1 MAFGLIDTQRSLV
14 GKLNIKVKECLKSPR
29 VSLFEELL
37 NKIHYH
43 LGKANTVADALS
55 RKNVGNLACL
65 LTDQKVLLLEFEKHK
80 IKVVCFEQDSLIAAM
95 SVQPAIIEDIQQ
107 KQMADEL
114 LKKICDEL
122 DIKPKLR
129 FTIANSVL
137 KFQRRLCI
145 PNDADLKRR
154 ILEEAHKSEFAM
166 HPGNTKMYQDL
177 KLVYWWPNM
186 KREIADF
193 NSKCL
198 QCQQVKVEH
207 QKPMLSPIPLFFNLT
222 LSLPIFS
229 LTFSS
234 IPPSKTKFCHEEDLK
249 KTAHMLEHETGVF
262 FDMEYF
268 EDMVLFGNWDEAEKY
283 LSGFTRLEDDKY
295 SMKIYFEIRKQKFLE
310 ALDEHDRA
318 RALDIL
324 VKELKVFAISNEELY
339 KEMTQLLTFDD
350 FRKHGSL
357 SMYGD
362 VLSARKCM
370 MNDIKNIIDADPLFQ
385 DKLKFPH
392 INKSRLRRLIN
403 QSLNWQHIHCS
414 YPQPDPDIQTLFMDH
429 QCPLPDHFSSQSVEN
444 DLLPSQDTAAS
455 PSRSSC
461 KGTSSVTQSAI
472 PDGPLSLGAPTNSGS
487 GFNSGRVI
495 CVGSVNSFSLLRLFI
510 MTKLLVVAKLTGA
523 EVSVCSS
530 ETKSFRTSDEI
541 ISCSPE
547 HSGYQPELS
556 LVNLTVQLLCSK
568 IHMSLLIIYRG
579 VLMVYYSIDAHVG
592 GVNDLAFSE
601 PNKVLFLITC
611 GNDKLIQVWDVNTG
625 AKQFTFEGHGD
636 PVYSVCAHVKERIHF
651 IFSTSANGEMKAWLY
666 DNMGPRVAFDAPGHC
681 CTRMAYSTD
690 GFFLVEPQRMENHSF
705 LNGMKPEGYVK
716 RSYQGLGKCS
726 SGVVHFDT
734 SKNRFLVA
742 GDDHLI
748 KVWDI
753 DHAELVTVIDA
764 DGDLPA
770 RPHVR
775 FNKSGTLMAVTANHN
790 NIKILAN
797 PFGHE
802 LLQSSENGSIDAS
815 TLVINPIST
824 ASSSSTTEGGVSGMG
839 SPRKNG
845 DAGNSKDIK
854 PELLAESNEILEV
867 SKSEINEPSQC
878 QSLRLPSEVK
888 IEKISR
894 LIYTNAGNSIV
905 ALASNGIHL
914 LWKWSRNETNLSG
927 KFPPQLWQPKSGL
940 LMTNDLTGVTFEEFL
955 PCFALSKNDSYV
967 VSASKGMISLFNMMT
982 FKKITA
988 FMPPPPAAT
997 CIAFYPQDNNIIAIG
1012 LDDSTVLIYH
1022 VRSDEVIDKLN
1033 GHSKRVTGL
1042 AFSSTL
1048 NVLVS
1053 SGADAQIVVWNT
1065 NGWEKKKSKML
1076 QIPVREFPSAPS
1088 NTYVQF
1094 HQDQKH
1100 FLSIHETRLAIY
1112 ETTELECVKQC
1123 VIGEFYA
1130 RISHATFSCDSQLV
1144 YASFVDGTVLI
1155 YDASDFHIRCEVNPA
1170 AYLPSDISSKVYPVT
1185 IAAHPQEPN
1194 QFALGLTNGS
1204 VVVIEPLEST
1214 GKWVAVSSNPFP
1226 CLFVMDGTI

>member
-1 MAFGLIDTQRSLV
+1 M
-14 GKLNIKVKECLKSPR
+14 
-29 VSLFEELL
+29 
-37 NKIHYH
+37 
-43 LGKANTVADALS
+43 
-55 RKNVGNLACL
+55 
-65 LTDQKVLLLEFEKHK
+65 
-80 IKVVCFEQDSLIAAM
+80 
-95 SVQPAIIEDIQQ
+95 VQ
-107 KQMADEL
+107 
-114 LKKICDEL
+114 
-122 DIKPKLR
+122 
-129 FTIANSVL
+129 
-137 KFQRRLCI
+137 
-145 PNDADLKRR
+145 
-154 ILEEAHKSEFAM
+154 
-166 HPGNTKMYQDL
+166 
-177 KLVYWWPNM
+177 
-186 KREIADF
+186 
-193 NSKCL
+193 
-198 QCQQVKVEH
+198 
-207 QKPMLSPIPLFFNLT
+207 PLFFNLT

-234 IPPSKTKFCHEEDLK
+234 IPPSNTKVWEARRAILVMSLSKELILLILQFCHEEDLK

-324 VKELKVFAISNEELY
+324 LKELKVFAISNEELY

-350 FRKHGSL
+350 FRNHGPL

-370 MNDIKNIIDADPLFQ
+370 MNDIKNIIEADPLFQ
-385 DKLKFPH
+385 DKLKFPR
-392 INKSRLRRLIN
+392 INKSRLMRLIN
-403 QSLNWQHIHCS
+403 QSLNWQHIHCA
-414 YPQPDPDIQTLFMDH
+414 YPQPDPDIQTLYMDH

-444 DLLPSQDTAAS
+444 DLLPSQDTAS

-472 PDGPLSLGAPTNSGS
+472 PDGPVSLGAPTNSGS
-487 GFNSGRVI
+487 GFNS
-495 CVGSVNSFSLLRLFI
+495 
-510 MTKLLVVAKLTGA
+510 GA

-530 ETKSFRTSDEI
+530 ETKSFRTSDEWVSARI
-541 ISCSPE
+541 VPGQPYSPVFNN
-547 HSGYQPELS
+547 HDDLPK
-556 LVNLTVQLLCSK
+556 TVQRVLIEASSPTSIDFHPVQQNLLLVGTNDGDIGLWEASSGEKLLSRKFHVWKIRNISKTFVVALLKDPHVSVNHISWSLDGSLFGVAYSKHIVHLYSYHGDSK
-568 IHMSLLIIYRG
+568 IQKRLE
-579 VLMVYYSIDAHVG
+579 IDAHVG

-625 AKQFTFEGHGD
+625 AKQFTFEGHGG

-690 GFFLVEPQRMENHSF
+690 GKRLFSCGTTKDGESF
-705 LNGMKPEGYVK
+705 ILEWNETEGYVK

-726 SGVVHFDT
+726 S
-734 SKNRFLVA
+734 
-742 GDDHLI
+742 
-748 KVWDI
+748 VWDI

-815 TLVINPIST
+815 TVLLETLEKLVINPIST
-824 ASSSSTTEGGVSGMG
+824 ASSSSATEGGVSGMG
-839 SPRKNG
+839 SPG
-845 DAGNSKDIK
+845 
-854 PELLAESNEILEV
+854 
-867 SKSEINEPSQC
+867 
-878 QSLRLPSEVK
+878 
-888 IEKISR
+888 KISG

-905 ALASNGIHL
+905 ALASNGTHL

-927 KFPPQLWQPKSGL
+927 KATTKFPPRLWQPKSGL

-1076 QIPVREFPSAPS
+1076 RIPVREFPSAPS

-1155 YDASDFHIRCEVNPA
+1155 YDASDFHIRCEINPT

-1194 QFALGLTNGS
+1194 QFALGLTDGS

-1214 GKWVAVSSNPFP
+1214 GKWVAVSSVSQLTYRF
-1226 CLFVMDGTI
+1226 

>member
-1 MAFGLIDTQRSLV
+1 MSLSKELI
-14 GKLNIKVKECLKSPR
+14 
-29 VSLFEELL
+29 LL
-37 NKIHYH
+37 
-43 LGKANTVADALS
+43 
-55 RKNVGNLACL
+55 
-65 LTDQKVLLLEFEKHK
+65 
-80 IKVVCFEQDSLIAAM
+80 
-95 SVQPAIIEDIQQ
+95 
-107 KQMADEL
+107 
-114 LKKICDEL
+114 
-122 DIKPKLR
+122 
-129 FTIANSVL
+129 
-137 KFQRRLCI
+137 
-145 PNDADLKRR
+145 
-154 ILEEAHKSEFAM
+154 IL
-166 HPGNTKMYQDL
+166 Q
-177 KLVYWWPNM
+177 
-186 KREIADF
+186 
-193 NSKCL
+193 
-198 QCQQVKVEH
+198 
-207 QKPMLSPIPLFFNLT
+207 
-222 LSLPIFS
+222 
-229 LTFSS
+229 
-234 IPPSKTKFCHEEDLK
+234 FCHEEDLK

-295 SMKIYFEIRKQKFLE
+295 SRKIYFEIRKQKFLE

-403 QSLNWQHIHCS
+403 QSLNWQHILCS

-487 GFNSGRVI
+487 GFNSG
-495 CVGSVNSFSLLRLFI
+495 
-510 MTKLLVVAKLTGA
+510 A

-530 ETKSFRTSDEI
+530 ETKSFRTSDEWVSARI
-541 ISCSPE
+541 VPGQPHSPVFNN
-547 HSGYQPELS
+547 HDDLPK
-556 LVNLTVQLLCSK
+556 TVQRVLTEASSPTSIDFHPVQQNLLLVGTNDGDIGLWEVSSGEKLLSRKFHVWKIRNISKTFVVALLKDPHVSVNHISWSLDGLLFGVAYSKHIVHLYSYHGDSK
-568 IHMSLLIIYRG
+568 IQKRLE
-579 VLMVYYSIDAHVG
+579 IDAHVG

-690 GFFLVEPQRMENHSF
+690 GKRLFSCGTTKDGESF
-705 LNGMKPEGYVK
+705 ILEWNETEGYVK

-775 FNKSGTLMAVTANHN
+775 FNKSGRLMAVTANHN

-815 TLVINPIST
+815 TVLSETLERLVINPIST
-824 ASSSSTTEGGVSGMG
+824 ASSSSATEGGVSGMG
-839 SPRKNG
+839 SPGKNG

-854 PELLAESNEILEV
+854 PELPAESNEILEV

-927 KFPPQLWQPKSGL
+927 KATTKFPPQLWQPKSGL

-1076 QIPVREFPSAPS
+1076 RIPVREFPSAPS

-1214 GKWVAVSSNPFP
+1214 GKWVAVSSVSQLTYRF
-1226 CLFVMDGTI
+1226 